1 MSTVSLEGV
10 WKRFGDVV
18 AVRDVGLQLPHG
30 GLTVFLGP
38 SGCGKTTTLRII
50 AGLESVSEG
59 RILIGERDV
68 TYLDPKDR
76 NIAMVFQ
83 NYALYPH
90 MTVAENLGFGLKI
103 RGVPPT
109 EIAARV
115 ANASQLLGLADL
127 LERRPKQLSGGQMQ
141 RVALGRAL
149 VRDAEVFLLD
159 EPLSN
164 LDAKLRVQMREEI
177 YKLHRRIGKS
187 MIYVTHDQV
196 EAMTLADRIV
206 IMRDGVVQQVGSPLE
221 IFDRPANV
229 YVASF
234 IGSPEMNL
242 LDMRAAGGTLA
253 GTSCIVPAPAG
264 CALAPDAPLKV
275 GIRPDHVVVVPDS
288 DGESA
293 SGWLDVDV
301 CEHLGTTTL
310 MIGGFDGQR
319 LRVLT
324 PRSSA
329 QPGDRLA
336 VRLPADRLHLFDAG
350 SGERI
355 R

>member
-1 MSTVSLEGV
+1 MSVVKLEGV

-18 AVRDVGLQLPHG
+18 AVREVDLQLPEG

-38 SGCGKTTTLRII
+38 SGCGKTTTLRMI

-90 MTVAENLGFGLKI
+90 KTVAENLGFGLKI
-103 RGVPPT
+103 RRVPPA
-109 EIAARV
+109 EIAQRV
-115 ANASQLLGLADL
+115 ATASQLLGLADL

-187 MIYVTHDQV
+187 MIYVTHDQI
-196 EAMTLADRIV
+196 EAMTLADQIV
-206 IMRDGVVQQVGSPLE
+206 IMRDGLVQQVGSPLE
-221 IFDRPANV
+221 IFDRPTNV
-229 YVASF
+229 YVAAF

-242 LDMRAAGGTLA
+242 LDMRAAGGKLVGA
-253 GTSCIVPAPAG
+253 SCEVSAPAG
-264 CALAPDAPLKV
+264 GALAAGAQLKV

-288 DGESA
+288 EAASA
-293 SGWLDVDV
+293 CGWLDVDV

-324 PRSSA
+324 PRSNASA
-329 QPGDRLA
+329 GDRFA
-336 VRLPADRLHLFDAG
+336 VRFPEDKLHLFDAANG
-350 SGERI
+350 R
-355 R
+355 RVH

>member
-1 MSTVSLEGV
+1 MSSVSLEGV
-10 WKRFGDVV
+10 WKRFGDVI
-18 AVRDVGLQLPHG
+18 AVRAVDLRLPPG
-30 GLTVFLGP
+30 GFTVLLGP
-38 SGCGKTTTLRII
+38 SGCGKTTTLRMI

-68 TYLDPKDR
+68 TYLDPRDR

-90 MTVAENLGFGLKI
+90 KTVAENLGFGLKI
-103 RGVPPT
+103 RGVPAG

-115 ANASQLLGLADL
+115 AGASQLLGLADL

-177 YKLHRRIGKS
+177 YKLHRRVGKS
-187 MIYVTHDQV
+187 MVYVTHDQI

-221 IFDRPANV
+221 IFDRPTNV
-229 YVASF
+229 YVAGF

-242 LDMRAAGGTLA
+242 LDMRSTGTALA
-253 GTSCIVPAPAG
+253 GATCTLPLPAGRAPAPGEA
-264 CALAPDAPLKV
+264 LKV

-288 DGESA
+288 ETGDA
-293 SGWLDVDV
+293 TGWLEVDV

-310 MIGGFDGQR
+310 MIGSFDTQR

-324 PRSSA
+324 PRSDA
-329 QPGDRLA
+329 RPGDRLP

-350 SGERI
+350 SGQRI
-355 R
+355 G